1 MMLEEMEAR
10 QNNTGRVPFDVTVT
24 TTNNFRETNSR
35 YSPFNDIE
43 NNRLLFPDAPKMIV
57 RDEAS

>member
-1 MMLEEMEAR
+1 MMLEEMEAT
-10 QNNTGRVPFDVTVT
+10 QNATGRVPFDVTVT
-24 TTNNFRETNSR
+24 TTNNFRDINSS

-43 NNRLLFPDAPKMIV
+43 NDRRLFPDAPKMIV